1 MANDYFNQTGTP
13 AQGSQLVTPNM
24 RAEFA
29 SIAAG
34 FDKMPPLTGNAY
46 EVTYVNA
53 SASGLSSVGGDGLL
67 KISTTGIP
75 TVAVAGTG
83 YTNLAVLSAATA
95 AVPNDAD
102 LLPVVDTAVT
112 KKLSL
117 TNLKAFL
124 KTYFDTIYTTAAA
137 VTSYVSGLIGST
149 IQAYDADTAKT
160 DVAQTFTLPQ
170 RGAIT
175 TDNDGSFD
183 QSAAN
188 NFFCTPS
195 GAAALTFTNHTAG
208 QSGLILFVNGSN
220 YAITAA
226 ATTYIA
232 AADLAKLSVTGTYLI
247 AYLDNGTNAYC
258 TVTAALTSEGV

>member
-1 MANDYFNQTGTP
+1 MSNDFFNASGTP
-13 AQGSQLVTPNM
+13 AQASSIVSPNM
-24 RAEFA
+24 RAEFTA
-29 SIAAG
+29 IAAG
-34 FDKMPPLTGNAY
+34 FDKLPTLTGNAY
-46 EVTYVNA
+46 EITYINA
-53 SASGLSSVGGDGLL
+53 SGTAMASVGGDGLL
-67 KISTTGIP
+67 LVSTTGIP

-102 LLPVVDTAVT
+102 LMPVVDTAVT

-232 AADLAKLSVTGTYLI
+232 AADLARLSVTGTYLI